1 MKKRPFEPLIF
12 AAAAVTIA
20 ASAAGGAEIAPHR
33 ALYVMTLANAR
44 NDSGVVDARGTMDYE
59 WGESCDG
66 WTIEQRYRLK
76 MRYAETADVDIA
88 SSFVTW
94 ESKDGL
100 RYRFNQRQTRNGEV
114 DQEIR
119 GEARME
125 GPGKGGIAEF
135 SKPQT
140 QTLKLEP
147 GVMFPSAHTIL
158 LIDEA
163 RKGENFISRVVFDG
177 AADEN
182 AVQVSAAIGVK
193 ITADPA
199 AAARSPLLER
209 PGWRI
214 RLAFFPADAN
224 AEKPDYELGM
234 RLLDNGVSQDM
245 VIDYGEYS
253 IRAKLDWANRTVNRL
268 PSLVVALER
277 RRSCRP
283 ASRDRSAP
291 SRRRACRGFRLWRV
305 RAASSRRTRSA
316 GRPLGCR
323 RACRRRPRSI

>member
-1 MKKRPFEPLIF
+1 MSKRRFGPFVCTLALILM
-12 AAAAVTIA
+12 A
-20 ASAAGGAEIAPHR
+20 ASMPSANGAEIAPHR
-33 ALYVMTLANAR
+33 ALYTMTLGSAR

-76 MRYAETADVDIA
+76 MRYVESADVDIV

-100 RYRFNQRQTRNGEV
+100 RYRFNQKQTRNGEI

-119 GEARME
+119 GEARLD
-125 GPGKGGIAEF
+125 GPGKGGVAEF
-135 SKPQT
+135 SKPQP
-140 QTLKLEP
+140 QTLTLEP
-147 GVMFPSAHTIL
+147 GVIFPSAHTIL
-158 LIDEA
+158 LIDAAHEA
-163 RKGENFISRVVFDG
+163 ENFISRLVFDG
-177 AADEN
+177 ATDEN

-193 ITADPA
+193 LAPDPA
-199 AAARSPLLER
+199 MAVRSPLLQR

-214 RLAFFPADAN
+214 RLAFFPVDAN

-253 IRAKLDWANRTVNRL
+253 IRARLDDI
-268 PSLVVALER
+268 E
-277 RRSCRP
+277 
-283 ASRDRSAP
+283 
-291 SRRRACRGFRLWRV
+291 
-305 RAASSRRTRSA
+305 
-316 GRPLGCR
+316 PLTKPNC
-323 RACRRRPRSI
+323 

>member
-1 MKKRPFEPLIF
+1 MSKGRFEPFVCTL
-12 AAAAVTIA
+12 ALVVMA
-20 ASAAGGAEIAPHR
+20 ASAMSAGGAEIAPHR
-33 ALYVMTLANAR
+33 ALYTMTLGSAR

-76 MRYAETADVDIA
+76 MRYVESADVDIV

-100 RYRFNQRQTRNGEV
+100 RYRFNQKQTRNGEV

-119 GEARME
+119 GEARLD
-125 GPGKGGIAEF
+125 GPGKGGVAEF
-135 SKPQT
+135 SKPQP
-140 QTLKLEP
+140 QTLTLDP
-147 GVMFPSAHTIL
+147 NVMFPSAHTIL
-158 LIDEA
+158 LIDAAHEA
-163 RKGENFISRVVFDG
+163 ENFISRLVFDG
-177 AADEN
+177 ATDEN

-193 ITADPA
+193 LAPDPA
-199 AAARSPLLER
+199 AAARGPLLQR

-214 RLAFFPADAN
+214 RLAFFPVDTN

-253 IRAKLDWANRTVNRL
+253 IRARLDDI
-268 PSLVVALER
+268 E
-277 RRSCRP
+277 
-283 ASRDRSAP
+283 
-291 SRRRACRGFRLWRV
+291 
-305 RAASSRRTRSA
+305 
-316 GRPLGCR
+316 PLTKPNC
-323 RACRRRPRSI
+323 